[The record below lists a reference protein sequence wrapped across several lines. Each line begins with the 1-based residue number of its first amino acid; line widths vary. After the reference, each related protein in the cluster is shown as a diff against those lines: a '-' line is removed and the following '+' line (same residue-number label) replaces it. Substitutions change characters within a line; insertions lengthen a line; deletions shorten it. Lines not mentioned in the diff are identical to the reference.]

1 MRPMP
6 CVQFDEVSKR
16 YDGAIALDAVT
27 LALPEGAITAVVGA
41 SGSGKSTLLQHING
55 LLRPD
60 AGSLRVFG
68 APIDYARPEAFRRR
82 IGYAVQGVGLFPH
95 LTVFDN
101 TALLARLEGWP
112 EQRFRR
118 RFERLIALVGL
129 PAALADRYPH
139 TLSGGQQQRVGLCR
153 ALMLEPP
160 LLLLDEPF
168 SGADPITRREIHREF
183 LRLCAEEPVSAVLVT
198 HDMREALDLASYL
211 VILRDGRVV
220 QAGEAAAVAA
230 KPANAYVSDLLR
242 DAGR

>member
-1 MRPMP
+1 MP
-6 CVQFDEVSKR
+6 CIRFDDVSKR
-16 YDGAIALDAVT
+16 FNGAPVLDSVT
-27 LALPEGAITAVVGA
+27 LAFPDGAITAVVGA

-60 AGSLRVFG
+60 SGSLRVFDS
-68 APIDYARPEAFRRR
+68 PVDYARPEPLRRR

-95 LTVFDN
+95 LTVFEN
-101 TALLARLEGWP
+101 TALLAALEGWP
-112 EQRFRR
+112 EQRIRH
-118 RFERLIALVGL
+118 RFERLFGLVNL
-129 PAALADRYPH
+129 SPALADRYPH

-153 ALMLEPP
+153 ALMLEPA

-183 LRLCAEEPVSAVLVT
+183 LRLCAEEPVSAALVT

-211 VILRDGRVV
+211 VILREGRVV
-220 QAGEAAAVAA
+220 QAADVETVAAA
-230 KPANAYVSDLLR
+230 PADAYVEDLLR